1 MGMVLSND
9 KKRREFLEDP
19 KNWEPLP
26 SADNFVRIS
35 KLLYKEHMWLHIE
48 LWQTSDSWNYQQKKI
63 EPETGWTDRGYY
75 KINEHTHALGYPLSI
90 SNIIDELKE
99 IDKKEKQK

>member
-1 MGMVLSND
+1 MVTLSND

-35 KLLYKEHMWLHIE
+35 KLLYKDHMWLHIE
-48 LWQTSDSWNYQQKKI
+48 LWQTYEHFDPKAHMIVPTTQWV
-63 EPETGWTDRGYY
+63 DRGYY
-75 KINEHTHALGYPLSI
+75 KISKHTHALTYQMSI
-90 SNIIDELKE
+90 SNIVDEIKE